1 MILKGL
7 PLAQKQRPQTIL
19 ETLKFVNNTKLRK
32 EFLHILSNFTNC
44 SCTIKLINGHTI
56 SNAQIKAIDR
66 ECLKIIVT
74 PLRTPSGELPTAIL
88 RLTDVTAITLEDVN
102 ISEHQDE

>member
-1 MILKGL
+1 MSSDQEIR
-7 PLAQKQRPQTIL
+7 A
-19 ETLKFVNNTKLRK
+19 ELRK

-44 SCTIKLINGHTI
+44 LCKIKLINGPTI
-56 SNAQIKAIDR
+56 STAQIKAIDR

-88 RLTDVTAITLEDVN
+88 RLTDVSAITLEDVN